1 MGAHDNPGPRP
12 LQSDR
17 CGLGSDEAP
26 AGDVGS
32 DPGSDVEHV
41 FPGDGPVLRAS
52 TMVLGVV

>member
-1 MGAHDNPGPRP
+1 MPTTIRRP
-12 LQSDR
+12 
-17 CGLGSDEAP
+17 AP

-32 DPGSDVEHV
+32 GSDVEHV